1 MNSNFEK
8 ADHEIV
14 LLFHLKLNII
24 YVFYGDD
31 FAVCENQASPG
42 VIDFG
47 YVSGKGVISAAL
59 FFGVWN
65 KVGDRDLW
73 ALGKLRL
80 KIMEL
85 DVQKLFLR
93 FVQLDLRLGQTP
105 GFLCSRLI
113 PRQRRKRRKLRRP
126 VQNVHRRMG
135 FRNMMGQIDH
145 VVVFICTV

>member
-80 KIMEL
+80 KIMEP
-85 DVQKLFLR
+85 DVQKLFLPNDKQCC
-93 FVQLDLRLGQTP
+93 FKGQVSAVR
-105 GFLCSRLI
+105 LCSEI
-113 PRQRRKRRKLRRP
+113 RRYGDSVRI
-126 VQNVHRRMG
+126 HR
-135 FRNMMGQIDH
+135 NL
-145 VVVFICTV
+145 CCAE